1 MCGRFGGRNFVAM
14 VRPSYAS
21 VTATLALFI
30 SLGGGAYA
38 AGAFPANSV
47 GAKQLKKS
55 AVERAKLKNN
65 AVDGTKL
72 LDDSVTGDDV
82 KESTLGQVPLA
93 ADADN
98 ATHAGAAAALDR
110 AIYRAAS
117 ATVAPG
123 QTAAASALCD
133 PGMRVVGGGVK
144 VDDPS
149 WAIVSDSYPE
159 ASAVA
164 WTAHISA
171 YSDGPGPRAFTTY
184 AICVPINTAG

>member
-1 MCGRFGGRNFVAM
+1 MRGRGGARSVAGESIPRLEVLRM

-47 GAKQLKKS
+47 GAKQIKKG
-55 AVERAKLKNN
+55 AVERAKLKDN
-65 AVDGTKL
+65 AVDGSKL
-72 LDDSVTGDDV
+72 LDGAVTGDDV

-93 ADADN
+93 AEADN

-110 AIYRAAS
+110 AIYRAAN
-117 ATVAPG
+117 ATVAPS

-144 VDDPS
+144 VDDPT
-149 WAIVSDSYPE
+149 WAYV
-159 ASAVA
+159 
-164 WTAHISA
+164 
-171 YSDGPGPRAFTTY
+171 
-184 AICVPINTAG
+184 